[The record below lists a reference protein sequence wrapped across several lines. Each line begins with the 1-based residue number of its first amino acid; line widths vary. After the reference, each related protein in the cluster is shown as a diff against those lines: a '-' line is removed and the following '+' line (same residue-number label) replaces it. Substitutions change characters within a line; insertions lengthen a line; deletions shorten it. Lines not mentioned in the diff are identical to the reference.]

1 MKEYEIHSS
10 ANYMTEGGTEEGDY
24 YISYRWANSA
34 AEAEEMVRET
44 LKKRGCYNIEMDSI
58 EA

>member
-10 ANYMTEGGTEEGDY
+10 ANYMTEGDTEEGDY

-44 LKKRGCYNIEMDSI
+44 LKKTRLLQH
-58 EA
+58 